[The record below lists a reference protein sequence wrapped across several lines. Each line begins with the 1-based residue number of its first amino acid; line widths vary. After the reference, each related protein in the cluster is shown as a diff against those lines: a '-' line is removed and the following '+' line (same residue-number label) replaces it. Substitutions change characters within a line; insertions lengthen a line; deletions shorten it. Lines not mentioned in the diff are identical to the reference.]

1 MLLTV
6 VAQILRGRSASP
18 LVLVGGRGVAG
29 EGGIVIT
36 NFGFFKFIFNL
47 KMLPKNQNMKLQK
60 RYLEVSKS
68 TGKEVRAFFRFT
80 AKRKN
85 I

>member
-1 MLLTV
+1 MNQNHAIHDDYPMV

-36 NFGFFKFIFNL
+36 NFGFFQIYF
-47 KMLPKNQNMKLQK
+47 
-60 RYLEVSKS
+60 
-68 TGKEVRAFFRFT
+68 
-80 AKRKN
+80 
-85 I
+85 